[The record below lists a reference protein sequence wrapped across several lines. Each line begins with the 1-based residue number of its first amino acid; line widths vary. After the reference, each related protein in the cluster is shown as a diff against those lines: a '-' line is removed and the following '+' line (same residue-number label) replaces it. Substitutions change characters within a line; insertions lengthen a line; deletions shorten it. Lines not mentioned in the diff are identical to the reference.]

1 MDRRPTIKDVAK
13 EAGVSKSTVSLV
25 LQRSPLVKDET
36 RALVRDAMARI
47 GYVYNRSAAQLRG
60 SSSGLIGLII
70 NDLRN
75 PFFTEFATS
84 FQTSLAARG
93 YAVVLA
99 HVNEDAVEQGRMID
113 TLIEHG
119 VSGFVV
125 SPAYSDE
132 PTPLEAIARAGLP
145 AIQVFR
151 KVDAR
156 EELFPFIAPNYETG
170 SRAATEHLFER
181 GATHVAFVGG
191 LAGRAVTEERMSG
204 YLAVMAEKG
213 LEPLVL
219 TGAATHAFGLDT
231 STRLQTECPSVDGA
245 LCFND
250 QVALGLMAGA
260 SAQGRRIGHDMR
272 VIGFDNIEGSR
283 QSVPAL
289 TSVACG
295 IPQFATDVA
304 ARLLAW
310 LDDGVVPESGMRTDV
325 SLIIRGSS

>member
-36 RALVRDAMARI
+36 RTLVRDAMARI

-181 GATHVAFVGG
+181 GAQHVAFVGG

-231 STRLQTECPSVDGA
+231 STRLQMEYPSVDGA